1 MSFLPKLSD
10 IILSQGDVRYQ
21 ITYKDLYVDPSVM
34 TVDDSHIHSCY
45 EMYVNCSG
53 NVSFLHGE
61 NLYKIKPGDVIFS
74 EPGEVHHCIYN
85 AKCVHGHYCLW
96 FELGED
102 SEASNFLKRNKV
114 GGIVRLDDS
123 NKNKLLSLLSEL
135 RKNSDS
141 FESAVL
147 FYEILK
153 LMKENTFYNEKVSI
167 PEKMQNILEYVNEKF
182 TEIVSVQ
189 TIADTFHVSVPT
201 VNRWFREYLR
211 LSPLELIRAKKL
223 AYAEKLIR
231 SEVSVTDACFRAGF
245 TDCSRFIKLFK
256 NNYGKT
262 PLQYKK
268 ALGYMANES

>member
-1 MSFLPKLSD
+1 
-10 IILSQGDVRYQ
+10 
-21 ITYKDLYVDPSVM
+21 
-34 TVDDSHIHSCY
+34 
-45 EMYVNCSG
+45 
-53 NVSFLHGE
+53 
-61 NLYKIKPGDVIFS
+61 
-74 EPGEVHHCIYN
+74 
-85 AKCVHGHYCLW
+85 
-96 FELGED
+96 
-102 SEASNFLKRNKV
+102 
-114 GGIVRLDDS
+114 
-123 NKNKLLSLLSEL
+123 
-135 RKNSDS
+135 
-141 FESAVL
+141 
-147 FYEILK
+147 
-153 LMKENTFYNEKVSI
+153 MKENTFYNEKVSI